1 LEKQAAEGAEKRQ
14 YSQYEL
20 NWRTARDAFLSKNDP
35 DSPLYQALDQLVQKR
50 PYFYYLP
57 NGFDDAV
64 QVAQLLLAAGSDSE
78 LRDEN
83 EKLRAQLEQYQHSS
97 QPARGGPG
105 KPPQGPR
112 SQGDMS
118 LE

>member
-1 LEKQAAEGAEKRQ
+1 M
-14 YSQYEL
+14 
-20 NWRTARDAFLSKNDP
+20 
-35 DSPLYQALDQLVQKR
+35 
-50 PYFYYLP
+50 
-57 NGFDDAV
+57 
-64 QVAQLLLAAGSDSE
+64 QVAQLILAAGSDSE

-118 LE
+118 LEEEESFLRDLTNREDMALRR